1 MCLTSPHRALHADY
15 MLVNLGVVKSQFNQ
29 LKKKKKKKNVY
40 RDREGG
46 KKLKRLKVN
55 KQIHTDLGPRAP
67 VFSPKKP
74 NTIRNKHKTEIK
86 RLNMQS
92 N

>member
-29 LKKKKKKKNVY
+29 LKKKEKRKMCTETEKG
-40 RDREGG
+40 E

-55 KQIHTDLGPRAP
+55 KQIHTGLGPRAP

>member
-1 MCLTSPHRALHADY
+1 MCTETEK
-15 MLVNLGVVKSQFNQ
+15 G
-29 LKKKKKKKNVY
+29 
-40 RDREGG
+40 E

-55 KQIHTDLGPRAP
+55 KQIHTGLGPRAP